1 MATYDSIR
9 SDNQA
14 ELDSLSAKSSA
25 GVYGCGYRYRK
36 WFGVRRSTWF
46 LLFYAVTYAA
56 FLVAA
61 GYAMACLEW
70 ENEQFLK
77 AQIHELK
84 STFLSGHPSVNRTE
98 LEVLLEASI
107 TARDRGISIL
117 DKNRDEVNWSYGQS
131 LLYTVTVVTTI
142 GYGHIVPLTS
152 HGKSFTIVF
161 AILGI
166 PFTLVF
172 LTAVVQRLLEPTCQL
187 LSCFFSCLGERWRPL
202 WIRLI
207 HLTFMSVFFIC
218 FFIMVPAV
226 IFMKIEETWNYLD
239 GIYFVF
245 ISLTTIG
252 LGDYIPGDQE
262 GQRFREVYKTFVA
275 IYLLMG
281 LVFMTLTAT
290 VFYDIP
296 QLNLG
301 TMLHQHKDIKLEEDT
316 LEERPVLRSTNR
328 DNSNSNS
335 KVSPER

>member
-1 MATYDSIR
+1 MATYNSIR
-9 SDNQA
+9 SDNQS

-25 GVYGCGYRYRK
+25 GVYACGYRYRK

-46 LLFYAVTYAA
+46 LLFYMVTYAG

-61 GYAMACLEW
+61 GYTMACLEW
-70 ENEQFLK
+70 ENEQLLK
-77 AQIHELK
+77 AQVHELK
-84 STFLSGHPSVNRTE
+84 STFLKDHPSVKSNE

-107 TARDRGISIL
+107 RAQDRGISIL
-117 DKNRDEVNWSYGQS
+117 DKNRNQVNWSYGQS

-152 HGKSFTIVF
+152 QGKAFTIVF

-166 PFTLVF
+166 PFTLIF
-172 LTAVVQRLLEPTCQL
+172 LTAVVQRLLEPTCKL
-187 LSCFFSCLGERWRPL
+187 LSFFFSCLGEKWKPF

-207 HLTFMSVFFIC
+207 HLTFMSTFFIVFFI
-218 FFIMVPAV
+218 MAPAA

-262 GQRFREVYKTFVA
+262 GQHFRETYKTLVA
-275 IYLLMG
+275 VYLLLG

-301 TMLHQHKDIKLEEDT
+301 TVLHQHKDIKLDDDD
-316 LEERPVLRSTNR
+316 LEERPVLRSISPKNPK
-328 DNSNSNS
+328 SNSR
-335 KVSPER
+335 VAPE